1 MKIIKAII
9 TGDAIDFSEPAPA
22 DAILVAFDGENYIV
36 YQDGDELPK
45 VESE

>member
-1 MKIIKAII
+1 MITIPAII
-9 TGDAIDFSEPAPA
+9 VGDCMDFSEPVPA